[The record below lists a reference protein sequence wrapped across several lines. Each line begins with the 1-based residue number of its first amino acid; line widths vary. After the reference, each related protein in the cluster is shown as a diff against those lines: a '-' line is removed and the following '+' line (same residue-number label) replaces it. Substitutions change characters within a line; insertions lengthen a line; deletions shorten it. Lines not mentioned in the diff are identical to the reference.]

1 MTFKCLRSHVDSA
14 NIISMPNVNGT
25 PDDLNF
31 LDQDFKNHA
40 VMGTTTKVKL
50 LTAKFET
57 LTDYQLALGTSDV
70 ASYDQDG
77 NKVANPN
84 FPFQLTFRP
93 SADVNTLFP
102 KDVMNGQYEVYETQL
117 NDIKPNTTLFD
128 VYGLDKPTE
137 IGGKLIHM
145 G

>member
-1 MTFKCLRSHVDSA
+1 
-14 NIISMPNVNGT
+14 MPNVNGT
-25 PDDLNF
+25 PGDLNF

-77 NKVANPN
+77 NKVDNPN

-93 SADVNTLFP
+93 AANVHTLFP
-102 KDVMNGQYEVYETQL
+102 KSVKNGEYEVYE
-117 NDIKPNTTLFD
+117 K
-128 VYGLDKPTE
+128 
-137 IGGKLIHM
+137 
-145 G
+145 